1 MTLNSYTNHG
11 FHYLIQGFVTGGK
24 DGIVC
29 LWDETFERCLKQ
41 YNIKKDSLGQES
53 LGTLVQDQPAIRSV
67 VLGHGH
73 ILVGTKTGEVLE
85 VEKTGPIR
93 ILVQVSVRLSLL

>member
-1 MTLNSYTNHG
+1 M
-11 FHYLIQGFVTGGK
+11 QGFVTGGK

-41 YNIKKDSLGQES
+41 YSMKKSSLAQGS
-53 LGTLVQDQPAIRSV
+53 SGMLIQDLPALRSV

-85 VEKTGPIR
+85 IEKTGPLR
-93 ILVQVSVRLSLL
+93 ILVQVR

>member
-1 MTLNSYTNHG
+1 M
-11 FHYLIQGFVTGGK
+11 TGGK
-24 DGIVC
+24 NGIVC
-29 LWDETFERCLKQ
+29 LWDESFERCLKQ
-41 YNIKKDSLGQES
+41 YPIKKETLAQ
-53 LGTLVQDQPAIRSV
+53 GTTGTFIQDLPAIRSV

-93 ILVQVSVRLSLL
+93 ILVQVK